1 MGWGGTG
8 APAEGGQEGDEG
20 LLGIGFADT
29 RDVLNSGGS
38 KDEEPDA
45 ASRQLPP
52 QPEGLL
58 AKGSHAASAGLNG
71 EPAPPCAH
79 FLLGIARGDTRDK
92 LTPAW
97 KPFAINAAPIHYLD
111 TLLIQDSLLMMNP
124 VPKRHPEL
132 TRLYVAVGLGVV
144 IIMAIL
150 AYKAVGNRVAAGG
163 LDAPSRWALLALGLA
178 NVLAIGTLLFIVA
191 RSVAKLYF
199 ERKSGILGSRL
210 RTRMVLT
217 LFIVGIVPSLILFV
231 VGRNFINKNVERWFS
246 PETEVAIRDG
256 QKMAEDLRT
265 AARARLDFG
274 AGRLLVSASADPQ
287 AIRAASG
294 LDLVGSLGGRGEGN
308 IKALDIRLGLPP
320 PDLSALAAD
329 GLQESMEGLWMLR
342 VVPRGDGLWVVGIFM
357 PRETLDR
364 LLALEQRFRE
374 SQQIRAAKDTLQ
386 TLPQS
391 TFLFLTLL
399 TLFFA
404 VWSGLALAKSL
415 SEPIRALAKAAQRVG
430 SGDLEVQLP
439 EMGEDE
445 LAFLARTFNA
455 MIRDLKTNRA
465 AIEAQASRLEQ
476 QRAYLDQLLAALPVG
491 VLSWRADGE
500 LRTFNAAARTW
511 LGLDAFDPTE
521 ARWETVE
528 SLPRLGRLPE
538 LLAAVRESRRG
549 VQEEFRLGGEGEGRP
564 VRAILEPLQGGGV
577 LAVLEDLSLL
587 AQAEKRAAWQEVA
600 RRMAHEVKNPLT
612 PIQLTAQRLLR
623 KNREGR
629 LDHAAVQEGAET
641 ILAEVSSLSRL
652 VDSFSRFARLPSPQ
666 FSPCDPADLLRQVAA
681 LYGPNYPDLRWE
693 LVLPEEPVA
702 ALWDGDMVK
711 GALINFVDNAVAAV
725 NGHGAIQLS
734 LTVEGRA
741 LRFAV
746 TDDGA
751 GVPEADRE
759 RLFEPY
765 FSTKRKG
772 TGLGLA
778 IVRRIAQDH
787 GGDARYEPLARGSR
801 FSLVL
806 PKAAKH

>member
-1 MGWGGTG
+1 M
-8 APAEGGQEGDEG
+8 
-20 LLGIGFADT
+20 I
-29 RDVLNSGGS
+29 
-38 KDEEPDA
+38 
-45 ASRQLPP
+45 ASP
-52 QPEGLL
+52 
-58 AKGSHAASAGLNG
+58 
-71 EPAPPCAH
+71 
-79 FLLGIARGDTRDK
+79 
-92 LTPAW
+92 
-97 KPFAINAAPIHYLD
+97 
-111 TLLIQDSLLMMNP
+111 
-124 VPKRHPEL
+124 PKRHPEL
-132 TRLYVAVGLGVV
+132 TRLYVAVGLGVL
-144 IIMAIL
+144 ITMAIL

-163 LDAPSRWALLALGLA
+163 LDAPSRWMLLGLGLA

-191 RSVAKLYF
+191 RSMAKLYF

-256 QKMAEDLRT
+256 QKVAEDLR
-265 AARARLDFG
+265 AAAKARLEFG
-274 AGRLLVSASADPQ
+274 SGRLLASPSADPPV
-287 AIRAASG
+287 IRGAAG
-294 LDLVGSLGGRGEGN
+294 LDLVAALGGRGEASV
-308 IKALDIRLGLPP
+308 KALDLSPSLPP
-320 PDLSALAAD
+320 PDLGSLAGDSQQETAD
-329 GLQESMEGLWMLR
+329 GLWMLR
-342 VVPRGDGLWVVGIFM
+342 LVPRGDGPWVVGIFM
-357 PRETLDR
+357 PRESLDR

-374 SQQIRAAKDTLQ
+374 GQQIRANKDTLQ

-430 SGDLEVQLP
+430 SGDLEVELP
-439 EMGEDE
+439 ELGEDE

-465 AIEAQASRLEQ
+465 AIEAQAGRIDQ

-491 VLSWRADGE
+491 ILSWRADGE
-500 LRTFNAAARTW
+500 LRTFNAAARSW
-511 LGLDAFDPTE
+511 LGLEAFDPTE
-521 ARWETVE
+521 ARWATVE
-528 SLPRLGRLPE
+528 TLPRLGRLPE
-538 LLAAVRESRRG
+538 LLAAVRESKRG
-549 VQEEFRLGGEGEGRP
+549 VQEELRLGGEGEGRP

-623 KNREGR
+623 RSREGR
-629 LDHAAVQEGAET
+629 LDPEAVKEGAET

-652 VDSFSRFARLPSPQ
+652 VDSFSRFARLPAPQ

-681 LYGPNYPDLRWE
+681 LYGPNHPEIHWE
-693 LVLPEEPVA
+693 LRLPEAPVS

-711 GALINFVDNAVAAV
+711 RALINYVDNAVAAME
-725 NGHGAIQLS
+725 GRGAVAAQEGRDAGAGPGTIFLS
-734 LTVEGRA
+734 LAEEGAA
-741 LRFAV
+741 LRFDV
-746 TDDGA
+746 VDQGA
-751 GVPEADRE
+751 GVPEADRS
-759 RLFEPY
+759 RLFDPY

-787 GGDARYEPLARGSR
+787 GGEARYQPLESGSR

-806 PKAAKH
+806 PRTVEK

>member
-1 MGWGGTG
+1 MV
-8 APAEGGQEGDEG
+8 PSQ
-20 LLGIGFADT
+20 
-29 RDVLNSGGS
+29 
-38 KDEEPDA
+38 
-45 ASRQLPP
+45 
-52 QPEGLL
+52 
-58 AKGSHAASAGLNG
+58 
-71 EPAPPCAH
+71 
-79 FLLGIARGDTRDK
+79 
-92 LTPAW
+92 
-97 KPFAINAAPIHYLD
+97 
-111 TLLIQDSLLMMNP
+111 
-124 VPKRHPEL
+124 PKRHPEL

-144 IIMAIL
+144 IIMIIL
-150 AYKAVGNRVAAGG
+150 AYKAVGNRIAAGG
-163 LDAPSRWALLALGLA
+163 LDAPSRWALIALGLA

-191 RSVAKLYF
+191 RSLAKLYF

-217 LFIVGIVPSLILFV
+217 LFVVGIVPSLILFL

-256 QKMAEDLRT
+256 QKVAGDLR
-265 AARARLDFG
+265 AAAKARLDFG
-274 AGRLLVSASADPQ
+274 ADRLLASASAEAP
-287 AIRAASG
+287 AIRVAAD
-294 LDLVGSLGGRGEGN
+294 LDLVAFLGARSGEGV
-308 IKALDIRLGLPP
+308 KALDLRSGLEP
-320 PDLSALAAD
+320 PDLSGLGAEAAL
-329 GLQESMEGLWMLR
+329 ETRTGLWLLR
-342 VVPRGDGLWVVGIFM
+342 MVPRGDGLWAVGVFM
-357 PRETLDR
+357 PRETLER
-364 LLALEQRFRE
+364 VVALEQRFRE
-374 SQQIRAAKDTLQ
+374 SQQILAARDTLQ

-455 MIRDLKTNRA
+455 MIRDLKASRA

-476 QRAYLDQLLAALPVG
+476 QRAYLGQILAALPVG
-491 VLSWRADGE
+491 VMSWRADGE
-500 LRTFNAAARTW
+500 LRTFNAAARSW
-511 LGLDAFDPTE
+511 LGLEDFDPTE
-521 ARWETVE
+521 ARWATVE

-538 LLAAVRESRRG
+538 LLAAVRESGRG
-549 VQEEFRLGGEGEGRP
+549 VQEELRLGGEGEGRP

-623 KNREGR
+623 RISEGR
-629 LDHAAVQEGAET
+629 LEPAAVREGAET
-641 ILAEVSSLSRL
+641 ILAEVASLSRL

-666 FSPCDPADLLRQVAA
+666 FSPCDPAELLRQVLA
-681 LYGPNYPDLRWE
+681 LYEPNHPGVRWSIRFQ
-693 LVLPEEPVA
+693 LEPLGV
-702 ALWDGDMVK
+702 LWDGDMVK
-711 GALINFVDNAVAAV
+711 RALINLVDNAVAAV
-725 NGHGAIQLS
+725 EGQGAVSLS
-734 LTVEGRA
+734 LTGEDGN
-741 LRFAV
+741 LRFDV
-746 TDDGA
+746 EDDGT
-751 GVPEADRE
+751 GVPESDRG

-765 FSTKRKG
+765 FSTKWKG

-787 GGDARYEPLARGSR
+787 GGDARYQPLEHGSR
-801 FSLVL
+801 FTLTL
-806 PKAAKH
+806 PRAPKS

>member
-1 MGWGGTG
+1 MS
-8 APAEGGQEGDEG
+8 PA
-20 LLGIGFADT
+20 A
-29 RDVLNSGGS
+29 
-38 KDEEPDA
+38 
-45 ASRQLPP
+45 
-52 QPEGLL
+52 
-58 AKGSHAASAGLNG
+58 
-71 EPAPPCAH
+71 
-79 FLLGIARGDTRDK
+79 
-92 LTPAW
+92 
-97 KPFAINAAPIHYLD
+97 
-111 TLLIQDSLLMMNP
+111 
-124 VPKRHPEL
+124 KRHPEL
-132 TRLYVAVGLGVV
+132 TRLYVAVGLGVLV
-144 IIMAIL
+144 VMIIL

-163 LDAPSRWALLALGLA
+163 LDAPSRWALIAVGTA

-191 RSVAKLYF
+191 RSLAKLYF
-199 ERKSGILGSRL
+199 ERKSGILGARL

-217 LFIVGIVPSLILFV
+217 LFIVGIVPSLILFL
-231 VGRNFINKNVERWFS
+231 VGRDFINKNVERWFS

-256 QKMAEDLRT
+256 QKAAGDLRA

-274 AGRLLVSASADPQ
+274 AERLLASPSAEAP
-287 AIRAASG
+287 AIRTASG
-294 LDLVGSLGGRGEGN
+294 LDLVAALGARPGEGV
-308 IKALDIRLGLPP
+308 KGLDLAPGLTP
-320 PDLSALAAD
+320 PDLSAPAAEAA
-329 GLQESMEGLWMLR
+329 QETAEGLWLLR
-342 VVPRGDGLWVVGIFM
+342 VLHRGDGLWAVGVFM
-357 PRETLDR
+357 PRESLDR
-364 LLALEQRFRE
+364 VLALEQRFLE
-374 SQQIRAAKDTLQ
+374 SQQIRAARATLQ

-455 MIRDLKTNRA
+455 MTRDLKTNRV

-476 QRAYLDQLLAALPVG
+476 QRAYLDQILAALPVG
-491 VLSWRADGE
+491 VMSWRADGE

-511 LGLDAFDPTE
+511 MGLESFDPSEDTW
-521 ARWETVE
+521 ASVAA
-528 SLPRLGRLPE
+528 LPRLGRLPD
-538 LLAAVRESRRG
+538 LLAAVRDSGRG
-549 VQEEFRLGGEGEGRP
+549 VQEELRLGGEGEGRP
-564 VRAILEPLQGGGV
+564 VRAILEPLKGGGV

-623 KNREGR
+623 RTREGR
-629 LDHAAVQEGAET
+629 LEPAAVQEGAET
-641 ILAEVSSLSRL
+641 ILAEVGSLSRL
-652 VDSFSRFARLPSPQ
+652 VDSFSRFARLPVPQ
-666 FSPCDPADLLRQVAA
+666 FAPCDPAELLRQVLA
-681 LYGPNYPDLRWE
+681 LYEPNHPEIRWS
-693 LVLPEEPVA
+693 LAFHPEPGGV
-702 ALWDGDMVK
+702 LWDGDMVK
-711 GALINFVDNAVAAV
+711 RALINLVDNAVAAV
-725 NGHGAIQLS
+725 DGRGAVS
-734 LTVEGRA
+734 LTLGAEGEA
-741 LRFAV
+741 LRFDV
-746 TDDGA
+746 EDDGA

-787 GGDARYEPLARGSR
+787 GGDARYAPLDRGSR

-806 PKAAKH
+806 PVRTGEPA

>member
-1 MGWGGTG
+1 M
-8 APAEGGQEGDEG
+8 
-20 LLGIGFADT
+20 I
-29 RDVLNSGGS
+29 
-38 KDEEPDA
+38 
-45 ASRQLPP
+45 ASQ
-52 QPEGLL
+52 
-58 AKGSHAASAGLNG
+58 
-71 EPAPPCAH
+71 
-79 FLLGIARGDTRDK
+79 
-92 LTPAW
+92 
-97 KPFAINAAPIHYLD
+97 
-111 TLLIQDSLLMMNP
+111 
-124 VPKRHPEL
+124 PKRHPEL
-132 TRLYVAVGLGVV
+132 TRLYVAVGLGVL
-144 IIMAIL
+144 ITMAIL

-210 RTRMVLT
+210 RTRVVLT
-217 LFIVGIVPSLILFV
+217 IFSVCLVPSLILFV

-256 QKMAEDLRT
+256 QKVAEDLRT
-265 AARARLDFG
+265 AAKARLEFG
-274 AGRLLVSASADPQ
+274 AGRLLASPSAEPP
-287 AIRAASG
+287 AIRAAAG
-294 LDLVGSLGGRGEGN
+294 LDLVAALGGRGEATV
-308 IKALDIRLGLPP
+308 KALDLSPSLPP
-320 PDLSALAAD
+320 PDLVSLTGEAQ
-329 GLQESMEGLWMLR
+329 QETAEGLWMLR
-342 VVPRGDGLWVVGIFM
+342 LVPRGDGPWAVGIFM
-357 PRETLDR
+357 PRESLDR
-364 LLALEQRFRE
+364 LLAQEQRFKE
-374 SQQIRAAKDTLQ
+374 SQQIRAEKDTLQ

-404 VWSGLALAKSL
+404 VWSGLALARSL

-430 SGDLEVQLP
+430 SGDLEVELP
-439 EMGEDE
+439 ELGEDE
-445 LAFLARTFNA
+445 LAFLATAFNA

-465 AIEAQASRLEQ
+465 AIEAQASRIDQ

-500 LRTFNAAARTW
+500 LRTFNAAARSW
-511 LGLDAFDPTE
+511 LGLEAFDPTV
-521 ARWETVE
+521 ARWQTVE
-528 SLPRLGRLPE
+528 ALPRLGRLPE
-538 LLAAVRESRRG
+538 LLAAVRESNRG
-549 VQEEFRLGGEGEGRP
+549 VQEELRLGGEGEGRP

-623 KNREGR
+623 RSREGR
-629 LDHAAVQEGAET
+629 LDPEAVKEGAET

-652 VDSFSRFARLPSPQ
+652 VDSFSRFARLPAPQ

-681 LYGPNYPDLRWE
+681 LYGPNHPEIRWE
-693 LVLPEEPVA
+693 LRLPEVPVS

-711 GALINFVDNAVAAV
+711 RALINYVDNALAAMEGR
-725 NGHGAIQLS
+725 NAEAGPGSLCLS
-734 LTVEGRA
+734 LAEDGPA
-741 LRFAV
+741 LRFDV
-746 TDDGA
+746 VDEGA
-751 GVPEADRE
+751 GVPEADRG
-759 RLFEPY
+759 RLFDPY

-787 GGDARYEPLARGSR
+787 GGEARYQPRSPGSQ

-806 PKAAKH
+806 PRTVEK

>member
-1 MGWGGTG
+1 M
-8 APAEGGQEGDEG
+8 P
-20 LLGIGFADT
+20 
-29 RDVLNSGGS
+29 S
-38 KDEEPDA
+38 
-45 ASRQLPP
+45 P
-52 QPEGLL
+52 Q
-58 AKGSHAASAGLNG
+58 
-71 EPAPPCAH
+71 
-79 FLLGIARGDTRDK
+79 
-92 LTPAW
+92 
-97 KPFAINAAPIHYLD
+97 
-111 TLLIQDSLLMMNP
+111 
-124 VPKRHPEL
+124 PKRHPEL

-144 IIMAIL
+144 ITMIIL
-150 AYKAVGNRVAAGG
+150 AYKTVGNRIAEGG
-163 LDAPSRWALLALGLA
+163 LDAPSRWALVALGLA

-191 RSVAKLYF
+191 RSLAKLYF

-217 LFIVGIVPSLILFV
+217 LFIVGIVPSLILFL

-256 QKMAEDLRT
+256 QKLAEDLR
-265 AARARLDFG
+265 AAAMARLDFG
-274 AGRLLVSASADPQ
+274 TGRLLDSASAEPQ

-294 LDLVGSLGGRGEGN
+294 LDLVAHLGARSDSARGESVRSVDL
-308 IKALDIRLGLPP
+308 APDLAP
-320 PDLSALAAD
+320 PDLAALAGDAR
-329 GLQESMEGLWMLR
+329 QETPEGLWLLR
-342 VVPRGDGLWVVGIFM
+342 AVPRGDGVWAAGVFT
-357 PRETLDR
+357 PRATVDR
-364 LLALEQRFRE
+364 VQALEQRFKE
-374 SQQIRAAKDTLQ
+374 SQQIRAARDTLQ

-391 TFLFLTLL
+391 TFLFLTML

-430 SGDLEVQLP
+430 AGDLDVQLP
-439 EMGEDE
+439 ELGEDE

-455 MIRDLKTNRA
+455 MTRDLKTNQA
-465 AIEAQASRLEQ
+465 AIQAQASRLEQ

-500 LRTFNAAARTW
+500 LRTFNAAARAW

-521 ARWETVE
+521 ARWATVE
-528 SLPRLGRLPE
+528 ALPRLGRLPD
-538 LLAAVRESRRG
+538 LLAAVRESGRG
-549 VQEEFRLGGEGEGRP
+549 VQEELRLGGEGEGRP

-623 KNREGR
+623 RNREGR
-629 LDHAAVQEGAET
+629 LDPAAVQEGAET
-641 ILAEVSSLSRL
+641 ILAEVASLSRL
-652 VDSFSRFARLPSPQ
+652 VDSFSRFARLPVPQ

-681 LYGPNYPDLRWE
+681 LYSPNHPDIRWDLR
-693 LVLPEEPVA
+693 LPGQPVS

-711 GALINFVDNAVAAV
+711 RALINYVDNAVAALE
-725 NGHGAIQLS
+725 GGRGAVQLS
-734 LTVEGRA
+734 LDEEGEY
-741 LRFAV
+741 LRFDV
-746 TDDGA
+746 VDGGA
-751 GVPEADRE
+751 GVPEGDRD

-787 GGDARYEPLARGSR
+787 GGDARYEPREPGSR
-801 FSLVL
+801 FSLIL
-806 PKAAKH
+806 PKAGRS

>member
-1 MGWGGTG
+1 
-8 APAEGGQEGDEG
+8 
-20 LLGIGFADT
+20 
-29 RDVLNSGGS
+29 
-38 KDEEPDA
+38 
-45 ASRQLPP
+45 
-52 QPEGLL
+52 
-58 AKGSHAASAGLNG
+58 
-71 EPAPPCAH
+71 
-79 FLLGIARGDTRDK
+79 
-92 LTPAW
+92 
-97 KPFAINAAPIHYLD
+97 
-111 TLLIQDSLLMMNP
+111 MNP
-124 VPKRHPEL
+124 PPKRHPEL
-132 TRLYVAVGLGVV
+132 TRLYVAVGLVAV
-144 IIMAIL
+144 IIMIFL
-150 AYKAVGNRVAAGG
+150 GYKALGNRVAVGG
-163 LDAPSRWALLALGLA
+163 LDAPTRWSLVGVG
-178 NVLAIGTLLFIVA
+178 VLNAVAIATLLFIMV
-191 RSVAKLYF
+191 RSLAKLYF
-199 ERKSGILGSRL
+199 ERKSGILGARL

-217 LFIVGIVPSLILFV
+217 LFVVGIVPSLILFL
-231 VGRNFINKNVERWFS
+231 VGRDFISKNVERWFS

-256 QKMAEDLRT
+256 GKVAEDLRA

-274 AGRLLVSASADPQ
+274 AGRLVVSASAEPQ
-287 AIRAASG
+287 AIRATSG
-294 LDLVGSLGGRGEGN
+294 LDLVASLGGRGEAGV
-308 IKALDIRLGLPP
+308 KALDLAPGLPP
-320 PDLSALAAD
+320 PELGVLSGD
-329 GLQESMEGLWMLR
+329 SLQESAEGLWMLR
-342 VVPRGDGLWVVGIFM
+342 TVPRGDGPWVVGIFM

-364 LLALEQRFRE
+364 VLALEQRFRE
-374 SQQIRAAKDTLQ
+374 SQQIRSAKDTVQ

-430 SGDLEVQLP
+430 SGDLDVQLP
-439 EMGEDE
+439 ELGEDE

-455 MIRDLKTNRA
+455 MTRDLKTNRA

-491 VLSWRADGE
+491 VMSWRADGE

-511 LGLDAFDPTE
+511 LGLDGFDPAESSWTE
-521 ARWETVE
+521 VA

-538 LLAAVRESRRG
+538 LLSAVRDTQRG

-623 KNREGR
+623 KHREGR
-629 LDHAAVQEGAET
+629 LDAVAVQEGAET
-641 ILAEVSSLSRL
+641 ILAEVASLSRL
-652 VDSFSRFARLPSPQ
+652 VDSFSRFARLPVPQ

-681 LYGPNYPDLRWE
+681 LYGPNYPDLTWE
-693 LVLPEEPVA
+693 LRLPEGPVA

-725 NGHGAIQLS
+725 ATVPGRRGRIQLA
-734 LTVEGRA
+734 LAVEGEA
-741 LRFAV
+741 LRFDV
-746 TDDGA
+746 SDDGA
-751 GVPEADRE
+751 GVPEADRP

-787 GGDARYEPLARGSR
+787 GGDARYEPLDPGSR

-806 PKAAKH
+806 PKAVQH

>member
-1 MGWGGTG
+1 MPS
-8 APAEGGQEGDEG
+8 PA
-20 LLGIGFADT
+20 
-29 RDVLNSGGS
+29 
-38 KDEEPDA
+38 
-45 ASRQLPP
+45 
-52 QPEGLL
+52 
-58 AKGSHAASAGLNG
+58 
-71 EPAPPCAH
+71 
-79 FLLGIARGDTRDK
+79 
-92 LTPAW
+92 
-97 KPFAINAAPIHYLD
+97 
-111 TLLIQDSLLMMNP
+111 
-124 VPKRHPEL
+124 PKRHPEL
-132 TRLYVAVGLGVV
+132 TRLYVAVGLVAV
-144 IIMAIL
+144 ILMIIL
-150 AYKAVGNRVAAGG
+150 AYKAVGNRVAEGG
-163 LDAPSRWALLALGLA
+163 LDAPSRWALVAVGVLNA
-178 NVLAIGTLLFIVA
+178 LAIGTLLFIVA
-191 RSVAKLYF
+191 RSLAKLYF

-256 QKMAEDLRT
+256 QKMAEDLR
-265 AARARLDFG
+265 AAAKARLDFG
-274 AGRLLVSASADPQ
+274 AGRLLVSASAEPQ

-294 LDLVGSLGGRGEGN
+294 LDLVAALNGRGEGG
-308 IKALDIRLGLPP
+308 IRGLDLGPGLPP
-320 PDLSALAAD
+320 P
-329 GLQESMEGLWMLR
+329 GLQDPAAGDSTQESHEGLWMLR
-342 VVPRGDGLWVVGIFM
+342 LVPRGDGPWVVGIFL

-364 LLALEQRFRE
+364 VLALEQRYRE
-374 SQQIRAAKDTLQ
+374 SQQIRANRDTLQ

-439 EMGEDE
+439 ELGEDE

-455 MIRDLKTNRA
+455 MTRDLKTNQA

-491 VLSWRADGE
+491 VMSWRADGE
-500 LRTFNAAARTW
+500 LRTFNAAARAW
-511 LGLDAFDPTE
+511 LGLEAFDPTE
-521 ARWETVE
+521 ARWETLE
-528 SLPRLGRLPE
+528 TLPRLGRLPE
-538 LLAAVRESRRG
+538 LLAAVRGSNRG

-629 LDHAAVQEGAET
+629 LDAAAVQEGAET
-641 ILAEVSSLSRL
+641 ILAEVASLSRL
-652 VDSFSRFARLPSPQ
+652 VDSFSRFARLPVPQ
-666 FSPCDPADLLRQVAA
+666 FAPCDPAELLRQVAA
-681 LYGPNYPDLRWE
+681 LYGPTHPDIRLE
-693 LVLPEEPVA
+693 LSLPEEPVS

-711 GALINFVDNAVAAV
+711 RALINFVDNAVAAV
-725 NGHGAIQLS
+725 EGKGVVSLS
-734 LTVEGRA
+734 LAVAGA
-741 LRFAV
+741 SLRFEVA
-746 TDDGA
+746 DDGA

-787 GGDARYEPLARGSR
+787 GGDARYEALERGSR
-801 FSLVL
+801 FSLEL
-806 PKAAKH
+806 PKAGKG

>member
-1 MGWGGTG
+1 MPS
-8 APAEGGQEGDEG
+8 PA
-20 LLGIGFADT
+20 
-29 RDVLNSGGS
+29 
-38 KDEEPDA
+38 
-45 ASRQLPP
+45 
-52 QPEGLL
+52 
-58 AKGSHAASAGLNG
+58 
-71 EPAPPCAH
+71 
-79 FLLGIARGDTRDK
+79 
-92 LTPAW
+92 
-97 KPFAINAAPIHYLD
+97 
-111 TLLIQDSLLMMNP
+111 
-124 VPKRHPEL
+124 PKRHPEL
-132 TRLYVAVGLGVV
+132 TRLYVAVGLVAV
-144 IIMAIL
+144 ILMIFL
-150 AYKAVGNRVAAGG
+150 AYKAVGNRVAEGG
-163 LDAPSRWALLALGLA
+163 LDAPSRWALVAVGVLNA
-178 NVLAIGTLLFIVA
+178 LAIGTLLFIVA
-191 RSVAKLYF
+191 RSLAKLYF

-256 QKMAEDLRT
+256 QKMAEDLR
-265 AARARLDFG
+265 AAAKARLDFG
-274 AGRLLVSASADPQ
+274 AGRLLVSASAEPQ

-294 LDLVGSLGGRGEGN
+294 LDLVAALNGRGEAG
-308 IKALDIRLGLPP
+308 IRALDLGPGLPP
-320 PDLSALAAD
+320 PELDPETGDRQQESKD
-329 GLQESMEGLWMLR
+329 GLWLLR
-342 VVPRGDGLWVVGIFM
+342 VVPRGDGTWAVGVFM

-364 LLALEQRFRE
+364 VLALEQRYKE
-374 SQQIRAAKDTLQ
+374 SQQIRANRDTLQ

-391 TFLFLTLL
+391 TFLFLTML

-430 SGDLEVQLP
+430 SGDLDVQLP
-439 EMGEDE
+439 ELGEDE

-455 MIRDLKTNRA
+455 MTRDLKTNRA

-491 VLSWRADGE
+491 VMSWRADGE
-500 LRTFNAAARTW
+500 LRTFNAAARAW
-511 LGLDAFDPTE
+511 LGLESFDPTE
-521 ARWETVE
+521 ARWETVGT
-528 SLPRLGRLPE
+528 LPRLGRLPE
-538 LLAAVRESRRG
+538 LLAAVRAAGRG
-549 VQEEFRLGGEGEGRP
+549 VQEEFRMGGEGEGRP

-629 LDHAAVQEGAET
+629 LDAASVQEGAET
-641 ILAEVSSLSRL
+641 ILAEVASLSRL
-652 VDSFSRFARLPSPQ
+652 VDSFSRFARLPVPQ
-666 FSPCDPADLLRQVAA
+666 FSPCDPAELLRQVAA
-681 LYGPNYPDLRWE
+681 LYGPNHPNIRWE
-693 LVLPEEPVA
+693 LALPGEPVS

-711 GALINFVDNAVAAV
+711 RALINFVDNAVAAV
-725 NGHGAIQLS
+725 EGKGVVSLS
-734 LTVEGRA
+734 LAVEGTS
-741 LRFAV
+741 LRFDVA
-746 TDDGA
+746 DDGA

-787 GGDARYEPLARGSR
+787 GGDARYQPLEPGSR
-801 FSLVL
+801 FSLIL
-806 PKAAKH
+806 PKAGKG

>member
-1 MGWGGTG
+1 M
-8 APAEGGQEGDEG
+8 
-20 LLGIGFADT
+20 I
-29 RDVLNSGGS
+29 
-38 KDEEPDA
+38 
-45 ASRQLPP
+45 ASQ
-52 QPEGLL
+52 
-58 AKGSHAASAGLNG
+58 
-71 EPAPPCAH
+71 
-79 FLLGIARGDTRDK
+79 
-92 LTPAW
+92 
-97 KPFAINAAPIHYLD
+97 
-111 TLLIQDSLLMMNP
+111 
-124 VPKRHPEL
+124 PKRHPEL
-132 TRLYVAVGLGVV
+132 TRLYVAVGLGVL
-144 IIMAIL
+144 ITMAIL

-210 RTRMVLT
+210 RTRVVLT
-217 LFIVGIVPSLILFV
+217 IFSVCLVPSLILFV

-256 QKMAEDLRT
+256 QKVAEDLRT
-265 AARARLDFG
+265 AAKARLEFG
-274 AGRLLVSASADPQ
+274 AGRLLASPSAEPP
-287 AIRAASG
+287 AIRAAAG
-294 LDLVGSLGGRGEGN
+294 LDLVAALGGRGEATV
-308 IKALDIRLGLPP
+308 KALDLSPSLPP
-320 PDLSALAAD
+320 PDLVSLTGEAQ
-329 GLQESMEGLWMLR
+329 QETAEGLWMLR
-342 VVPRGDGLWVVGIFM
+342 LVPRGDGPWAVGIFM
-357 PRETLDR
+357 PRESLDR
-364 LLALEQRFRE
+364 LLAQEQRFKE
-374 SQQIRAAKDTLQ
+374 SQQIRAEKDTLQ

-404 VWSGLALAKSL
+404 VWSGLALARSL

-430 SGDLEVQLP
+430 SGDLEVELP
-439 EMGEDE
+439 ELGEDE
-445 LAFLARTFNA
+445 LAFLATAFNA

-465 AIEAQASRLEQ
+465 AIEAQASRIDQ

-500 LRTFNAAARTW
+500 LRTFNAAARSW
-511 LGLDAFDPTE
+511 LGLEAFDPTV
-521 ARWETVE
+521 ARWQTVE
-528 SLPRLGRLPE
+528 ALPRLGRLPE
-538 LLAAVRESRRG
+538 LLAAVRESNRG
-549 VQEEFRLGGEGEGRP
+549 VQEELRLGGEGEGRP

-623 KNREGR
+623 RSREGR
-629 LDHAAVQEGAET
+629 LDPEAVKEGAET

-652 VDSFSRFARLPSPQ
+652 VDSFSRFARLPAPQ

-681 LYGPNYPDLRWE
+681 LYGPNHPEIRWE
-693 LVLPEEPVA
+693 LRLPEVPVS

-711 GALINFVDNAVAAV
+711 RALINYVDNALAAME
-725 NGHGAIQLS
+725 GRDAEAGPGSLCLS
-734 LTVEGRA
+734 LTEDGAA
-741 LRFAV
+741 LRFDV
-746 TDDGA
+746 VDEGA
-751 GVPEADRE
+751 GVPEGDRS
-759 RLFEPY
+759 RLFDPY

-787 GGDARYEPLARGSR
+787 GGEARYQPRSPGSQ

-806 PKAAKH
+806 PRTVEK